1 MKPFDVA
8 KRLIK
13 KTEDFESLN
22 GIVSRIQIMK
32 DFNKITDE
40 QMKEINEM
48 VVQRRLDI
56 RGT

>member
-13 KTEDFESLN
+13 KIEDFESLN

-48 VVQRRLDI
+48 VEQRRLDI

>member
-1 MKPFDVA
+1 MKPFDVT

-48 VVQRRLDI
+48 VEQRRLDI
-56 RGT
+56 CGS